1 MIVIDTGPLVAAA
14 NERDNHHE
22 RCLDYLETAP
32 GPLIVPAPVVVE
44 VCYFL
49 ESRRGHHASATFL
62 HQLVDGYPHLYRA
75 DRSGPAT
82 HGAPRWPVHR
92 PSAGSSHLAGS
103 CSQVSTKS
111 GCLVCTGSTSPAVI
125 TSTTRVAPP
134 PSSST
139 SMTSTPPGPS
149 RALPRARSGCP
160 PDAARPGAAQSPG
173 RPPPSPAE
181 ASAGQLAYGRLA
193 GSP

>member
-1 MIVIDTGPLVAAA
+1 MKSHDNTRGSHRLIDKLDEERVEDARELLRRLRPRQGEPAGDSGTG
-14 NERDNHHE
+14 
-22 RCLDYLETAP
+22 
-32 GPLIVPAPVVVE
+32 
-44 VCYFL
+44 L